1 MIRTYGRDALVKLI
15 RSYADGRTD
24 DEAFRAA
31 LGLDMTAFGDAW
43 FKDVNATPKTKSGP
57 QPAPPGPVPSAWTG
71 AVAGGAGVGR
81 AGARRTRRRRDGRSG
96 AVGCPRQLRRLGR
109 RCGGTTIGLLV
120 AIGVIVVLVGVALAA
135 RRRRASEA
143 AP

>member
-1 MIRTYGRDALVKLI
+1 MIRTYGPDALVKLI

-24 DEAFRAA
+24 DEAFSAA

-43 FKDVNATPKTKSGP
+43 FKDVKATPKAKSGP

-71 AVAGGAGVGR
+71 AAPGSQA
-81 AGARRTRRRRDGRSG
+81 SG
-96 AVGCPRQLRRLGR
+96 APASPGTGAAATGAPAASAVPGSSGSTGGN
-109 RCGGTTIGLLV
+109 GGTMIGLLV
-120 AIGVIVVLVGVALAA
+120 AVGVIFIIVGVALAA

-143 AP
+143 AQ